1 MSKKDKS
8 STGSDAK
15 KRVNVVYS
23 TNPNFSYENEGETN
37 QETLPPQQQ
46 NLKLFLDRIGGGK
59 LLTRVSGFVGTED
72 DLNNLAKS
80 LKQKCG
86 VGVTSFSF
94 AHNGITLNFSMG
106 IWLYLAD
113 SCAVNFVVA
122 NTFSAL
128 ERAIRSKNGAR
139 LQASMPCSCT

>member
-8 STGSDAK
+8 STDKAGSDTK

-23 TNPNFSYENEGETN
+23 TNPNFSYQNEEEET

-59 LLTRVSGFVGTED
+59 MVTRISGFIGTED
-72 DLNNLAKS
+72 DLNDLAKT

-86 VGVTSFSF
+86 VGGN
-94 AHNGITLNFSMG
+94 A
-106 IWLYLAD
+106 
-113 SCAVNFVVA
+113 
-122 NTFSAL
+122 
-128 ERAIRSKNGAR
+128 KNGEILIQGDNRDKLLDLLTKANYK
-139 LQASMPCSCT
+139 AKKAGG